1 MRVEQN
7 ATQISVKALRQIGG
21 ERLLRLRPLEVA
33 IVALARGRIRAC
45 CRNRPFVSAA
55 AKLGIGWAD

>member
-21 ERLLRLRPLEVA
+21 ERLLRLRRLEMA
-33 IVALARGRIRAC
+33 IVALVRGRICAC

-55 AKLGIGWAD
+55 GKLGIRWAD